1 MLQIHQNP
9 QGGCPAG
16 MTMGGIYSQ
25 EFACPNHPTRPQSD
39 DAAAAKIVMRAVEAA
54 MSLTDDAVPYTGG
67 DKLIDQQAKL
77 VADVAAR
84 YARALAAAKKQLARE
99 VWQREATDSPEAGRI
114 PCRAVRVE
122 HLATEPASDR

>member
-1 MLQIHQNP
+1 MLQVHKNP

-16 MTMGGIYSQ
+16 MTMGGIYFQ
-25 EFACPNHPTRPQSD
+25 ELTRQQSD

-99 VWQREATDSPEAGRI
+99 VWQRKATDSPEAGRI

>member
-1 MLQIHQNP
+1 MLQVHENP

-16 MTMGGIYSQ
+16 MTMGGIYFQ
-25 EFACPNHPTRPQSD
+25 EFARPQAV

-54 MSLTDDAVPYTGG
+54 MSLTDDAVPYTDGCE
-67 DKLIDQQAKL
+67 LIDQQAKL

-99 VWQREATDSPEAGRI
+99 VWQRKATDSPEAGRI

-122 HLATEPASDR
+122 HLATEPAPPIQEN

>member
-1 MLQIHQNP
+1 MLQVHENP

-16 MTMGGIYSQ
+16 MTMGGIHFQ
-25 EFACPNHPTRPQSD
+25 ELTRPQSV

-67 DKLIDQQAKL
+67 CELIDQQANL

-99 VWQREATDSPEAGRI
+99 VWQRKATDSPEAGRI

-122 HLATEPASDR
+122 HLATEAASDR